1 MSFTSTK
8 MMQKAGVVSRTPV
21 VRSAHQVRQQA
32 RSAKHQAAPSVV
44 AAVVPQQ
51 QLSAAARRAS
61 LACRVAAAEAPAAA
75 GADSSSSSASS
86 VRGDIRNIAIIA
98 HVDHGKTTLVDSMLK
113 QSKVFRANQ
122 DMAERVMDSNALER
136 ERGITILAKNTA
148 IRFKGVK
155 INVIDTPGHADFG
168 GEVERVLNMCDGVL
182 LLVDSV
188 EGPMP
193 QTRFVTKKALA
204 LNKKVV
210 VVVNKIDKPAAR
222 PEWVVDSTFELFM
235 DLGATDE
242 QCDFPVVYASGV
254 NGIAGM
260 SPDTMSETL
269 EPLFDTVVR
278 EVAPPAVAFEQPLQM
293 LVTNID
299 YDEHKGR
306 IAIGRVSAGTVKKG
320 IPLSICSSLE
330 PGKVRPGKVNEL
342 FVRPGKVNELF
353 VYDNFSRIPVEEV
366 QAGDICAVTGIQDIG
381 IGETLCSKESPVAL
395 PTIKVEEPTVSMTFK
410 VNTSPFAGKEGK
422 FVTSRNL
429 KDRLDRELERN
440 LAMKVEPGETADA
453 FVVSGRGTLH
463 LGILIESMRREGY
476 EFEIGPPKV
485 ITREVDGHKCEPY
498 EEAIVEVPE
507 QYVGSVVELFAQRKG
522 EMQDMQPSIEGTT
535 RLTFKI
541 ATRGLL
547 GLKNALL
554 TATRGLGLLNTIFDS
569 YRPVAG
575 EISMREQGSLIAFET
590 GQVTAYAIETA
601 QERGQLF
608 CRPGD
613 QVYEGQV
620 VGVYNKSGDLKL
632 NVCKAKALT
641 NMRASQSEKKVA
653 LDEARIMGLDDALE
667 YITDD
672 EQVEVTP
679 LSIRIRKDPSAKP
692 SRGGSRR

>member
-1 MSFTSTK
+1 
-8 MMQKAGVVSRTPV
+8 
-21 VRSAHQVRQQA
+21 
-32 RSAKHQAAPSVV
+32 
-44 AAVVPQQ
+44 
-51 QLSAAARRAS
+51 
-61 LACRVAAAEAPAAA
+61 
-75 GADSSSSSASS
+75 
-86 VRGDIRNIAIIA
+86 
-98 HVDHGKTTLVDSMLK
+98 
-113 QSKVFRANQ
+113 
-122 DMAERVMDSNALER
+122 
-136 ERGITILAKNTA
+136 
-148 IRFKGVK
+148 VK

-210 VVVNKIDKPAAR
+210 VVVNKIDRPAAR

-260 SPDTMSETL
+260 NPTDL
-269 EPLFDTVVR
+269 AADLQPLFETIVR

-306 IAIGRVSAGTVKKG
+306 IAIGRVTAGTIKKG
-320 IPLSICSSLE
+320 TQLSICSSLE
-330 PGKVRPGKVNEL
+330 PGKVRA
-342 FVRPGKVNELF
+342 GKVNELF
-353 VYDNFSRIPVEEV
+353 VYDNFSRVTVEEV

-381 IGETLCSKESPVAL
+381 IGETLCSKEAPVAL

-422 FVTSRNL
+422 FVTSRNI

-440 LAMKVEPGETADA
+440 LAMRVEPGETADA

-485 ITREVDGHKCEPY
+485 ITREVDGTKCEPY
-498 EEAIVEVPE
+498 EEAVVEVPE

-554 TATRGLGLLNTIFDS
+554 TATRGLGLLNTLFDS

-575 EISMREQGSLIAFET
+575 EISMRENGSLVAFET

-608 CRPGD
+608 VKPGD

-620 VGVYNKSGDLKL
+620 VGVYNKSGDLKI

-679 LSIRIRKDPSAKP
+679 QSIRIRKDPSAKP
-692 SRGGSRR
+692 TRGRR